1 MNKGMTI
8 VLSFTAGMAAGIFT
22 GKKMLEQHYEQKV
35 EEEIESVKEAFRR
48 YSNQPANPKKKDKQE
63 EHVSP
68 QESSSTSI
76 QPMADRKKTD
86 YQKYYPSNK
95 PAEKTSDDSAEER
108 PPYVIAPDEFDTLAD
123 YEAISLKLYAD
134 GTVADDDDRAMSE
147 EDIERTITRA
157 NLAHIGEYEP
167 GSVFIRNE
175 AMRVDYEVLTYEKDY
190 EEVLNEKPYLR

>member
-95 PAEKTSDDSAEER
+95 PAEKTCDDSAE
-108 PPYVIAPDEFDTLAD
+108 
-123 YEAISLKLYAD
+123 
-134 GTVADDDDRAMSE
+134 
-147 EDIERTITRA
+147 
-157 NLAHIGEYEP
+157 
-167 GSVFIRNE
+167 
-175 AMRVDYEVLTYEKDY
+175 
-190 EEVLNEKPYLR
+190 